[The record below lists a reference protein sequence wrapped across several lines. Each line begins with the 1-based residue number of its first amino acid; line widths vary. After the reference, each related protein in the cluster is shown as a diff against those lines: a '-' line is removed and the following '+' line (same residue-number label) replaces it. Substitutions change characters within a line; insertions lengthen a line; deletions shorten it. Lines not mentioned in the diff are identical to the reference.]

1 MRGIFIDLVKERCY
15 YYART
20 FREKSMYV
28 LTLKKGE
35 ERRADKHPWIF
46 ANTVQRIDGKDAQ
59 GSVAK
64 VVTAG
69 GRLVG
74 YGFINHASKIIVRLM
89 TRDETPIDRDLFLSR
104 IRKAKA
110 QREALGYADNYRAVF
125 SESDGLPGLIVDK
138 YRDHLSVQIL
148 TLGMDLRREMITDC
162 LKEIYSPACIYE
174 RSDVASRLKEGLEE
188 RKGVLYGTLD
198 PALRIEENGLNLS
211 IDLENGQKTGYFL
224 DQKET
229 RAAIRRYAAGR
240 NMLDLFCNQGGFAL
254 NAAKGGAREITAVDV
269 SESAL
274 EKVKENAALNG
285 FTSISTEKADV
296 FALLREKKRAG
307 ERYDLIV
314 LDPPAFTK
322 SADTVKEGYKGYL
335 STNASALA
343 LLEEGGVM
351 FTCSCSRF
359 MTIPL
364 FLKMIEE
371 ASAIAKVEVKLLE
384 IRTQAPDH
392 AAVVGLDDALYLK
405 TVVLMR
411 V

>member
-1 MRGIFIDLVKERCY
+1 
-15 YYART
+15 
-20 FREKSMYV
+20 MYT
-28 LTLKKGE
+28 LILKKGE
-35 ERRADKHPWIF
+35 EKRAGRHPWIF
-46 ANTVQRIDGKDAQ
+46 ANTVQRIEGKDSQ

-64 VVTAG
+64 VVTAAG
-69 GRLVG
+69 KLVG

-89 TRDETPIDRDLFLSR
+89 TTDETPIDRNLFLKR
-104 IRKAKA
+104 VLDAKA
-110 QREALGYADNYRAVF
+110 QREALGFDDNSRAVF

-148 TLGMDLRREMITDC
+148 TLGMDQRRDLIVDV
-162 LKEIYSPACIYE
+162 LKEAFSPACIYE
-174 RSDVASRLKEGLEE
+174 RSDVASRAKEGLPEV
-188 RKGVLYGTLD
+188 KGLLFGTLD
-198 PALRIEENGLNLS
+198 PDLTITENGIKLA

-229 RAAIRRYAAGR
+229 RAAVTRYAKGR
-240 NMLDLFCNQGGFAL
+240 KMLDLFCNQGGFSL

-269 SESAL
+269 SETAL
-274 EKVKENAALNG
+274 AAVQKNAELNG
-285 FTSISTEKADV
+285 FDNVKTQKADV
-296 FALLREKKRAG
+296 FAYLREQKHAG
-307 ERYDLIV
+307 EPYDLIV

-335 STNASALA
+335 STNAQALA
-343 LLEEGGVM
+343 LLAPGGVM

-364 FLKMIEE
+364 FLKMVEE
-371 ASAIAKVEVKLLE
+371 ASEIAKVNVKLLE
-384 IRTQAPDH
+384 VKTQSPDH
-392 AAVVGLDDALYLK
+392 AARLGLDDALYLK

>member
-1 MRGIFIDLVKERCY
+1 
-15 YYART
+15 
-20 FREKSMYV
+20 MYI

-35 ERRADKHPWIF
+35 ERRSDKHPWIF
-46 ANTVQRIDGKDAQ
+46 ANTVQSIVGKDSQ

-64 VVTAG
+64 VVTST

-74 YGFINHASKIIVRLM
+74 YGFINHASKIIVRIL

-104 IRKAKA
+104 VLKAKK
-110 QREALGYADNYRAVF
+110 QRETMGYSDNYRAVF
-125 SESDGLPGLIVDK
+125 SESDDLPGLIVDK

-148 TLGMDLRREMITDC
+148 TLGMDMRRDLIVDV
-162 LKEIYSPACIYE
+162 LKEAFSPACIYE
-174 RSDVASRLKEGLEE
+174 RSDVSSRQKEGLPE
-188 RKGVLYGTLD
+188 RKGLLYG
-198 PALRIEENGLNLS
+198 ALNPELTITENGLTLS
-211 IDLENGQKTGYFL
+211 IDIENGQKTGYFL

-229 RAAIRRYAAGR
+229 RAAVTRYAKGR
-240 NMLDLFCNQGGFAL
+240 KVLDLFCNQGGFSL

-274 EKVKENAALNG
+274 LQVSKNAALNG
-285 FTSISTEKADV
+285 FTEIRTEKADV
-296 FALLREKKRAG
+296 FGFLREQKATKAK
-307 ERYDLIV
+307 YDLIV

-335 STNASALA
+335 TTNAQALA

-371 ASAIAKVEVKLLE
+371 ASAIAKVKVKLLE
-384 IRTQAPDH
+384 VHTQAPDH
-392 AAVVGLDDALYLK
+392 AALVGMDDALYLK
-405 TVVLMR
+405 TVVVMKA
-411 V
+411 

>member
-1 MRGIFIDLVKERCY
+1 
-15 YYART
+15 
-20 FREKSMYV
+20 MYV

-46 ANTVQRIDGKDAQ
+46 ANAVQRIDGKDSQ

-64 VVTAG
+64 VVTTG

-74 YGFINHASKIIVRLM
+74 YGFINHASKIIVRLL
-89 TRDETPIDRDLFLSR
+89 TRDETPIDRNLFLTR
-104 IRKAKA
+104 IKKAKA
-110 QREALGYADNYRAVF
+110 QREALGYYDNYRAVF
-125 SESDGLPGLIVDK
+125 SESDGLPGLVVDK

-148 TLGMDLRREMITDC
+148 TLGMDLRRELIVDC
-162 LKEIYSPACIYE
+162 LREVFSPACIYE

-198 PALRIEENGLNLS
+198 PSLTIEENGLTLS

-229 RAAIRRYAAGR
+229 RAAIRRYAADR
-240 NMLDLFCNQGGFAL
+240 TVLDLFCNQGGFSL

-274 EKVKENAALNG
+274 EKVLQNAAANG
-285 FTSISTEKADV
+285 FSSIRTEKADV
-296 FALLREKKRAG
+296 FAFLREKKHAG
-307 ERYDLIV
+307 EKFGLIV

-335 STNASALA
+335 TTNASALS

-371 ASAIAKVEVKLLE
+371 ASALAKVEVKVLE
-384 IRTQAPDH
+384 LRIQSPDH
-392 AAVVGLDDALYLK
+392 AASVALEDALYLK

>member
-1 MRGIFIDLVKERCY
+1 
-15 YYART
+15 
-20 FREKSMYV
+20 MYI

-35 ERRADKHPWIF
+35 ERRADKHPWIY
-46 ANTVQRIDGKDAQ
+46 ANTVQSITGKDAQ

-64 VVTAG
+64 VVTSA

-74 YGFINHASKIIVRLM
+74 YGFINHASKIIVRIM
-89 TRDETPIDRDLFLSR
+89 TRDETPIDRDLFLDR
-104 IRKAKA
+104 ILRAKK
-110 QREALGYADNYRAVF
+110 QRESLGYSDNYRAVF
-125 SESDGLPGLIVDK
+125 SESDGLPGLVVDK

-148 TLGMDLRREMITDC
+148 TLGMEVRRDMIVDVLREV
-162 LKEIYSPACIYE
+162 YSPACIYE
-174 RSDVASRLKEGLEE
+174 RSDVASRQKEGLPE

-198 PALRIEENGLNLS
+198 RDLTIVENGISLA

-229 RAAIRRYAAGR
+229 RAAITRYARGR
-240 NMLDLFCNQGGFAL
+240 RMLDLFCNQGGFSL

-269 SESAL
+269 SETAL
-274 EKVKENAALNG
+274 LQVEKNAALNG
-285 FTSISTEKADV
+285 YTTIRTEKADV
-296 FALLREKKRAG
+296 FAYLREQKAAKAH
-307 ERYDLIV
+307 YDLIV

-335 STNASALA
+335 TTNAAALA
-343 LLEEGGVM
+343 LIEEGGIL

-364 FLKMIEE
+364 FLQMIEE
-371 ASAIAKVEVKLLE
+371 ASAIAKVKVKLLE

-392 AAVVGLDDALYLK
+392 AAMVGMDDALYLK
-405 TVVLMR
+405 TLVLMR